1 MQQDIIRNSPI
12 SIKYKPIRVFLT
24 PFIKKI
30 LEYLF
35 ITVTDG
41 DIILTKKTVAEKA
54 DKAYVLYATESYYE
68 TVSGCVASFKP

>member
-1 MQQDIIRNSPI
+1 MQKDIIRNSPI

-41 DIILTKKTVAEKA
+41 DIVLAKNNASTV
-54 DKAYVLYATESYYE
+54 DDTYFVFLDDIGTMHAYEA
-68 TVSGCVASFKP
+68 